1 MKSLL
6 PIIKRELKSA
16 FDHPTAY
23 VLMVVLLGALLFFG
37 FRTVYLQNVSSIV
50 AFWDILPWLT
60 LFYVPA
66 VTMRLLAEE
75 RRSGTLEL
83 LMSQPVTLGRIVV
96 AKILAGSIL
105 VLAPLALTLIVPLTM
120 LSAASFDWGQ
130 IVAQYLGVIFY
141 VVAQV
146 ALGVAMSALTRNQ
159 VVSFILA
166 FAVLLIF
173 TITGFEVVTAEF
185 PGWLRAILTNL
196 STLGHFS
203 NITRGVLDLRD
214 LLYFASVTAF
224 FGVLGYAALANISL
238 ARKRR
243 AFKRLRTGVVLVAV
257 LAILINIVGAAITGR
272 LDLTANQIYSL
283 SPATQKL
290 VRNLAEPVEIKLFT
304 SQELPPQVAL
314 VERDVRDII
323 TDLGRVA
330 GGQVKIT
337 NVKVTEG
344 QPSAN
349 EALELGVQPVQFN
362 ILEQEQFS
370 VRQGYFGLAVI
381 LGDQHETI
389 SFINDTGNLEYQL
402 VSYIRKLT
410 LQEKPVIGFTVGH
423 GELADVNVLRQEL
436 GTLYTVQD
444 ADLEAADLK
453 TFKALV
459 LAGPTQ
465 ALNDKQQNNLYSY
478 LESGGAVLALL
489 NGVSVNQQFLTAA
502 KVDEPILTT
511 FEPLGF
517 KVDQNLVYDLRASE
531 SVTFGGGV
539 FSLISAYP
547 LWPKAQIGG
556 NHPISQRLGE
566 PTLPWTSSITKVAQS
581 KYDLEVTDLLTT
593 TNYAASQTDTFSLQ
607 PNGQWPVKKEDLSK
621 KLLAVSAV
629 IKAVG
634 KSSDAAA
641 PPLGR
646 LVLIANTSF
655 ASDNFIKNNP
665 SNLALALNSIDW
677 LAQDEALLGIRAKNR
692 APAPLLFKA
701 DWQPSLIRLG
711 NLIGLP
717 VIVILFG
724 AARMLKRRGQ
734 TRKTYTASPKL

>member
-6 PIIKRELKSA
+6 PLIKRELKSA

-159 VVSFILA
+159 VVSFILS
-166 FAVLLIF
+166 FAILLVL
-173 TITGFEVVTAEF
+173 TIIGFEVVTAEF
-185 PGWLRAILTNL
+185 PGWLRAILTNV

-257 LAILINIVGAAITGR
+257 LAILINIVGAAIPGR

-290 VRNLAEPVEIKLFT
+290 VRDLAEPVEIKLFA
-304 SQELPPQVAL
+304 SAELPPQVAL
-314 VERDVRDII
+314 VERDVRDLV
-323 TDLGRVA
+323 TDLGRVSN
-330 GGQVKIT
+330 GRVKT
-337 NVKVTEG
+337 TTLKVVEG
-344 QPSAN
+344 EPSAD
-349 EALELGVQPVQFN
+349 EAVNLGVQPVQFN
-362 ILEQEQFS
+362 ILEKEQFS

-381 LGDQHETI
+381 LGEQHETV
-389 SFINDTGNLEYQL
+389 SFISETANLEYQL

-410 LQEKPVIGFTVGH
+410 LKEKPVIGFTVGH

-436 GTLYTVQD
+436 GTLYTVED
-444 ADLEAADLK
+444 SDLETADLK
-453 TFKALV
+453 TFKALIMV
-459 LAGPTQ
+459 GPTQ
-465 ALNDKQQNNLYSY
+465 ALNDKQRENLYTY

-489 NGVSVNQQFLTAA
+489 NGVNVNQQFLTAT
-502 KVDEPILTT
+502 KVDEPILKT

-556 NHPISQRLGE
+556 HHPISQRLGE
-566 PTLPWTSSITKVAQS
+566 PTLPWTSSIAKAEQS
-581 KYDLEVTDLLTT
+581 KYVLEVVDLLTT
-593 TNYAASQTDTFSLQ
+593 SDYASAQTDPFNLQ
-607 PNGQWPVKKEDLSK
+607 PNQQWQVKKEDLSK

-634 KSSDAAA
+634 KSSDTAA

-655 ASDNFIKNNP
+655 VSDNFIRNNP

-692 APAPLLFKA
+692 AAAPLVFKA
-701 DWQPSLIRLG
+701 DWQPSLVRLG

-717 VIVILFG
+717 VIVILLG
-724 AARMLKRRGQ
+724 AARMLRRRAA
-734 TRKTYTASPKL
+734 TKKVYSI